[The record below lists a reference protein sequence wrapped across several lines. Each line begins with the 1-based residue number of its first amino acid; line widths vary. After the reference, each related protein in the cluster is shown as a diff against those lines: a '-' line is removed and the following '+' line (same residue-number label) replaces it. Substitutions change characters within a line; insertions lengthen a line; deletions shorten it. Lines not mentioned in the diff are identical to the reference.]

1 MHRFDYFVRKAAFV
15 VVTLLAVLSFNFYLF
30 RIVPGDPVSMI
41 VSPRMRPETRDRI
54 RAQYGLDKPIWLN
67 TEAARETGEIGAL
80 FDSQFF
86 HYLKNLSQG
95 NLGVSFR
102 QKKPV
107 SELIGERLGP
117 TLLLMFTG
125 EIAGILIGTVL
136 GVIAAWKAR
145 SKIDAASLVVGLTAF
160 ALPAFWLGIVLLI
173 LARGVLPAGGYVTI
187 GATFDS
193 TLDRWLDIAK
203 HLVLPATTLALL
215 LFGAYMLVVRNSTLE
230 VLAEDYILTAKA
242 KGLSQMGI
250 LRSHALKN
258 AALPLV
264 TIIALDLGIAL
275 AGMIQIE
282 TIFSWPGLG
291 RLMFDAIAQRDYPVL
306 QGVFLLLAVGVI
318 LANFIADLTYVYLDP
333 RVKA

>member
-1 MHRFDYFVRKAAFV
+1 MQGVDYFVRKGVFAFI
-15 VVTLLAVLSFNFYLF
+15 TLFFVLTFNFALF

-54 RAQYGLDKPIWLN
+54 REQYGLDKPVWLN
-67 TEAARETGEIGAL
+67 VEAFRETGEVASL
-80 FDSQFF
+80 FDSQYFL
-86 HYLKNLSQG
+86 YLESLLHG
-95 NLGVSFR
+95 DLGVSFR

-107 SELIGERLGP
+107 SELLAARLPP
-117 TLLLMFTG
+117 TLLLIFTG
-125 EIAGILIGTVL
+125 EIAGILIGTIL
-136 GVIAAWKAR
+136 GVVAAWKAR
-145 SKIDAASLVVGLTAF
+145 SKIDAAALVVGLTIF
-160 ALPAFWLGIVLLI
+160 SLPAFWLGIVLLI
-173 LARGVLPAGGYVTI
+173 LARGFLPAGGYVTV
-187 GATFDS
+187 GTEFNS
-193 TLDRWLDIAK
+193 TLERWLDIGR
-203 HLVLPATTLALL
+203 HLALPALSMALL

-242 KGLSQMGI
+242 KGLSQPRI

-275 AGMIQIE
+275 GGMIQIE

-306 QGVFLLLAVGVI
+306 QGVFLLLAIAVI
-318 LANFIADLTYVYLDP
+318 VANFIADLTYRYMDP

>member
-1 MHRFDYFVRKAAFV
+1 MQGVDYFVRKGGFAFI
-15 VVTLLAVLSFNFYLF
+15 TLFFVLTFNFALF

-54 RAQYGLDKPIWLN
+54 REQYGLDKPVWLN
-67 TEAARETGEIGAL
+67 VEAFRETGEVASL
-80 FDSQFF
+80 FDSQYFL
-86 HYLKNLSQG
+86 YLESLLHG
-95 NLGVSFR
+95 DLGVSFR

-107 SELIGERLGP
+107 SELLAARLPP
-117 TLLLMFTG
+117 TLLLIFTG
-125 EIAGILIGTVL
+125 EIAGILIGTIL
-136 GVIAAWKAR
+136 GVVAAWKAR
-145 SKIDAASLVVGLTAF
+145 SKIDAAALVVGLTIF
-160 ALPAFWLGIVLLI
+160 SLPAFWLGIVLLI
-173 LARGVLPAGGYVTI
+173 LARGFLPAGGYVTV
-187 GATFDS
+187 GTEFNS
-193 TLDRWLDIAK
+193 TLERWLDIGR
-203 HLVLPATTLALL
+203 HLALPALTMALL

-242 KGLSQMGI
+242 KGLSQPRI

-275 AGMIQIE
+275 GGMIQIE

-306 QGVFLLLAVGVI
+306 QGVFLLLAIAVI
-318 LANFIADLTYVYLDP
+318 VANFIADLTYRYMDP

>member
-1 MHRFDYFVRKAAFV
+1 
-15 VVTLLAVLSFNFYLF
+15 
-30 RIVPGDPVSMI
+30 MI

-54 RAQYGLDKPIWLN
+54 REQYGLDKPVWLN
-67 TEAARETGEIGAL
+67 IEAARETGNLEAA

-86 HYLKNLSQG
+86 RYLQSLARG
-95 NLGVSFR
+95 DLGESFR

-107 SELIGERLGP
+107 SELIAARLPP

-125 EIAGILIGTVL
+125 EVVGILIGTVL

-145 SKIDAASLVVGLTAF
+145 SKIDAGSMVVGLTAWS
-160 ALPAFWLGIVLLI
+160 LPPFWLGIVLLI
-173 LARGVLPAGGYVTI
+173 LAQGFLPAGGYVTI
-187 GATFDS
+187 GTDFGS
-193 TLDRWLDIAK
+193 TAERWLDIGR
-203 HLVLPATTLALL
+203 HLVLPATTMALL

-242 KGLSQMGI
+242 KGFTQWHV
-250 LRSHALKN
+250 LRTHALKN

-275 AGMIQIE
+275 GGMIQIE

-291 RLMFDAIAQRDYPVL
+291 RLMFEAIGQRDYPVL

-318 LANFIADLTYVYLDP
+318 VANFLADLTYVYLDP

>member
-1 MHRFDYFVRKAAFV
+1 VHGVDYFVRKGGFALI
-15 VVTLLAVLSFNFYLF
+15 TLFAVLTFNFALF

-54 RAQYGLDKPIWLN
+54 REQYGLDKPVWLN
-67 TEAARETGEIGAL
+67 VEAFKETGNIASL
-80 FDSQFF
+80 FDSQYFL
-86 HYLKNLSQG
+86 YLKSLSQG
-95 NLGVSFR
+95 DLGVSFR

-107 SELIGERLGP
+107 SELLADRLGP
-117 TLLLMFTG
+117 TLLLIFTG
-125 EIAGILIGTVL
+125 EIAGILIGTVM
-136 GVIAAWKAR
+136 GVVAAWKAR
-145 SKIDAASLVVGLTAF
+145 SKIDAASLVVGLTIF
-160 ALPAFWLGIVLLI
+160 SLPAFWLGIVLLI
-173 LARGVLPAGGYVTI
+173 LARGFLPAGGYVTV
-187 GATFDS
+187 GETFGS
-193 TLDRWLDIAK
+193 TLERWLDIAR
-203 HLVLPATTLALL
+203 HLALPATTMALL

-242 KGLSQMGI
+242 KGFSQPRI

-275 AGMIQIE
+275 GGMIQIE

-306 QGVFLLLAVGVI
+306 QGVFLLLAIGVI
-318 LANFIADLTYVYLDP
+318 AANFIADLTYRFMDP